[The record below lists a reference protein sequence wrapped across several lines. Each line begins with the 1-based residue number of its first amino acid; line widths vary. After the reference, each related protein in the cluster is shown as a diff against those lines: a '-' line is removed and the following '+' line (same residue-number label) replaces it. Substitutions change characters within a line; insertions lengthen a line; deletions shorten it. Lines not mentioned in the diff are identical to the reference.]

1 MKSRPA
7 AIPILGLVWL
17 AACSADR
24 GGPGV
29 HVVARGDVVRKAL
42 ATGFVEPERE
52 TQVNTQLAGY
62 VRTLHVK
69 PGQRVAVGA
78 PLAEVWPSLTEQ
90 ELLRAERAVA
100 SAREGE
106 EAASEFV
113 KGEHTLAYF
122 TRLLQGDKNLDRMQ
136 RAAERG
142 RRSAEEM
149 LTLLREGAVE
159 IDGRRIDFVV
169 RSPVAG
175 HVLQL
180 LREGDPVTPASSYG
194 LGSVVAVIGDLDQ
207 PVFRGSVDEIDVGR
221 LTEGMAAKVRLGPLP
236 DVTLAGTIVE
246 IGLRAKR
253 VDNATSFDVRI
264 ALKADPKVPL
274 RAGYSAVAELELA
287 RADDVVVVPE
297 RLLRWQ
303 DGRAFVTVVGGNGT
317 AEERELELGVADGLL
332 AEVKSG
338 LTEGARVAERGPDRR

>member
-1 MKSRPA
+1 MKHPLHRTPGICLLA
-7 AIPILGLVWL
+7 L
-17 AACSADR
+17 AACSGA
-24 GGPGV
+24 GTGPSV
-29 HVVARGDVVRKAL
+29 HVVARGDVARQAL

-62 VRTLHVK
+62 VRTLHVR
-69 PGQRVAVGA
+69 PGQRVAAGA

-106 EAASEFV
+106 EAAQEFV
-113 KGEHTLAYF
+113 RGDHTLAYF
-122 TRLLQGDKNLDRMQ
+122 TRLLQGEANLGRMQ

-221 LTEGMAAKVRLGPLP
+221 LTEGMPAKVRLGPLP

-303 DGRAFVTVVGGNGT
+303 DGRAFVSVVGAEGT
-317 AEERELELGVADGLL
+317 AQERELVLGVADGLL

-338 LTEGARVAERGPDRR
+338 LAEGERVAERGPDRR